1 MTNEEA
7 ILFCH
12 LPLVIGHLLFPLEAP
27 LDPLHLT
34 IALAP
39 VAVYLLLIGL
49 LNLSSRPFVTTGLR
63 DSAALGVAL
72 MGFVIVGPM
81 ELFLPERLLA
91 RLPLPWLVW
100 PILIS
105 FYLLCLTLLVLLQR
119 PRLVVYNITSE
130 QLRASLGDILGQL
143 DKEARIAGESICLPN
158 LGVQL
163 YIESLPVLK
172 NVQLKSTGP
181 LQSYHGWRELEAAL
195 RAALRDSRGT
205 ANPYGVSLIL
215 LGAAILGIVGYLMT
229 FDGEAIAQAWLEMI
243 RSPQE

>member
-1 MTNEEA
+1 M
-7 ILFCH
+7 
-12 LPLVIGHLLFPLEAP
+12 
-27 LDPLHLT
+27 
-34 IALAP
+34 
-39 VAVYLLLIGL
+39 

-105 FYLLCLTLLVLLQR
+105 FYLLCLTLVVLLQR
-119 PRLVVYNITSE
+119 PRLVIYNVSPE

-143 DKEARIAGESICLPN
+143 DKEARIAGESIYLPN

-163 YIESLPVLK
+163 YIEALPVLK

-181 LQSYHGWRELEAAL
+181 LQSYQGWRELEAAL
-195 RAALRDSRGT
+195 RSALRETRGA
-205 ANPYGVSLIL
+205 ANPYGISLIL
-215 LGAAILGIVGYLMT
+215 FGAVILGIVSYMMT
-229 FDGEAIAQAWLEMI
+229 FEGESIAQAWLEVI

>member
-1 MTNEEA
+1 M
-7 ILFCH
+7 
-12 LPLVIGHLLFPLEAP
+12 
-27 LDPLHLT
+27 
-34 IALAP
+34 
-39 VAVYLLLIGL
+39 

-81 ELFLPERLLA
+81 ELFLPERLLS
-91 RLPLPWLVW
+91 RLPMPWLVW
-100 PILIS
+100 PTLIA

-119 PRLVVYNITSE
+119 PRLVIYNVTPE
-130 QLRASLGDILGQL
+130 QLRAALADVIGGL

-163 YIESLPVLK
+163 YLEPLPVLK
-172 NVQLKSTGP
+172 NVQLKSSGP
-181 LQSYHGWRELEAAL
+181 LQSYQGWRELEGAL
-195 RAALRDSRGT
+195 RAALRESRGT

-215 LGAAILGIVGYLMT
+215 FGMAILGIVGYMMT
-229 FDGEAIAQAWLEMI
+229 FDSEGIAQAWQEMM